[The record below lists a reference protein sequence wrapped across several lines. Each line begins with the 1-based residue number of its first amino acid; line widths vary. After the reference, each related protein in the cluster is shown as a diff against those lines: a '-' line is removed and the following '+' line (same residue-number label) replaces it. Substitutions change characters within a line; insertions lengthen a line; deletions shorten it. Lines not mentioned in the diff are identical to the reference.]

1 MTRQLCPMDVSR
13 GSDSSQMSEQRIDTA
28 QHTFCV
34 DRLRHRFRRLPR
46 GRDPH
51 DPSLI
56 VAWHR
61 YYRLWADPDGT
72 VTITLDAAGTRRLR
86 VLPG

>member
-1 MTRQLCPMDVSR
+1 MTRTLCLMDT
-13 GSDSSQMSEQRIDTA
+13 EQRIDTA
-28 QHTFCV
+28 QHTFCI

-51 DPSLI
+51 DPSLA
-56 VAWHR
+56 VVWQPYH
-61 YYRLWADPDGT
+61 RLWTDPDGT

-86 VLPG
+86 VLRG

>member
-1 MTRQLCPMDVSR
+1 MDVSLVP
-13 GSDSSQMSEQRIDTA
+13 DSSQMSEQLIDTA

-34 DRLRHRFRRLPR
+34 DRLRRRFRCLPR
-46 GRDPH
+46 GRDPR
-51 DPSLI
+51 DPNLA
-56 VAWHR
+56 VVWQP
-61 YYRLWADPDGT
+61 YYRLWADPDGM